1 MNLISAVIIAIS
13 VFFQYRV
20 QAVSQ
25 YLQVI
30 LITAELP
37 LVSVFFY
44 DNPSRRTFVNLSASF
59 IILSCRHTAFQVSI
73 LSRFLVSPDT
83 IWYTF
88 TGGKTILKLL

>member
-44 DNPSRRTFVNLSASF
+44 DNPS
-59 IILSCRHTAFQVSI
+59 
-73 LSRFLVSPDT
+73 
-83 IWYTF
+83 
-88 TGGKTILKLL
+88 